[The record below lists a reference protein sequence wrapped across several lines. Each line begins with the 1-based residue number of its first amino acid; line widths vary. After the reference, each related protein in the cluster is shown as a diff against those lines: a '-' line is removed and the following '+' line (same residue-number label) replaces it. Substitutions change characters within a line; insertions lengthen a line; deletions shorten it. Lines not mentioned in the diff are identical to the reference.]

1 MEFKRGTEKIL
12 IELVVPSVTEG
23 QDNGM
28 NHTREVLKQWID
40 SSDFHYTCQLPKQT
54 YKKVFKEEAWPSEFE
69 EYTVYPK
76 KLSRR
81 EKVLLDPLSAS
92 LKTRK

>member
-28 NHTREVLKQWID
+28 EHTRKVLKQWID
-40 SSDFHYTCQLPKQT
+40 SSDFNYSCQLPAMNPQR
-54 YKKVFKEEAWPSEFE
+54 VFDG
-69 EYTVYPK
+69 
-76 KLSRR
+76 LSRR
-81 EKVLLDPLSAS
+81 ERVLLDPLGAS